1 QTRSIDNFSY
11 TASSIYVSTTRFELY
26 AFNASLSTPGYDL
39 QLCSNNI
46 GTLAGYIVLN
56 GTATAWGDATKSVS
70 ATLTIT
76 LQPRVEGP

>member
-1 QTRSIDNFSY
+1 M
-11 TASSIYVSTTRFELY
+11 STTRFELY